1 MSGTPIR
8 MTREKRKA
16 LEDEQFRILA
26 QAMDKQAHYFNLLRE
41 YAEKHGP
48 ARIPTEHQAGWLAA
62 RLHGKRPWRDDPAVV
77 RRIRKAA
84 RKMAKNII
92 QGKTLAAKKVV
103 DVAGD

>member
-1 MSGTPIR
+1 
-8 MTREKRKA
+8 MTREQRKA

-26 QAMDKQAHYFNLLRE
+26 AEMDKQAHYFNLLRE

-62 RLHGKRPWRDDPAVV
+62 RLHGKRPWRDNAAVV

-84 RKMAKNII
+84 KLAVKNII
-92 QGKTLAAKKVV
+92 KGKAIATQKAA

>member
-1 MSGTPIR
+1 MS
-8 MTREKRKA
+8 MTREQRKA

-41 YAEKHGP
+41 FAEKHGP

-62 RLHGKRPWRDDPAVV
+62 RLHGSRPWRDNPSVV

-84 RKMAKNII
+84 KLAVKNII
-92 QGKTLAAKKVV
+92 KGKTLAAQKAA